1 MAVLQSARMGPRR
14 GLASGMSDLTP
25 GRPDLAIAAMLA
37 PETPARIRCAV
48 DLSKPGSTS
57 RIVVGFEDCDR
68 VPSITDLVDACDLLA
83 GEEATAE
90 VVGIDERDR
99 VVRLAID
106 WTTIRKAAS

>member
-1 MAVLQSARMGPRR
+1 MAVLQSARLRPRR
-14 GLASGMSDLTP
+14 DVAASVSDLPP
-25 GRPDLAIAAMLA
+25 GRPGRAIAALYA

-48 DLSKPGSTS
+48 DLSRPESTS

-90 VVGIDERDR
+90 VVGIDERECVIR
-99 VVRLAID
+99 IAVD